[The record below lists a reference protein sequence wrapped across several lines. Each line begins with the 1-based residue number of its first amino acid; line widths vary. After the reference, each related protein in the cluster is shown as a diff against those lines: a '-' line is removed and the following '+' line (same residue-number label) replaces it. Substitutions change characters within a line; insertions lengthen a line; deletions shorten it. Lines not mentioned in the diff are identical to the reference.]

1 MSSYGL
7 SGAKTQRFYKNK
19 IRDSKIDAAELLV
32 DRLDRL
38 LWKQKSKFVDKLRVN
53 NLPHPLKTALAERNQ
68 QDEAYRK
75 LRLMSTD

>member
-1 MSSYGL
+1 M
-7 SGAKTQRFYKNK
+7 
-19 IRDSKIDAAELLV
+19 RDSKLDAAELLV

-38 LWKQKSKFVDKLRVN
+38 MWKQKNKFIDKLRVN

-75 LRLMSTD
+75 LKLMITD